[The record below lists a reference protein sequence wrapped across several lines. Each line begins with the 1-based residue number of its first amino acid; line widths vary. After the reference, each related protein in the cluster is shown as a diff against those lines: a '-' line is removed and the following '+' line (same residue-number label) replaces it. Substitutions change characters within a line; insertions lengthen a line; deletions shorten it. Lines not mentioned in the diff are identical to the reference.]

1 MILIRASSPPWSDDN
16 VLNLFTIVTGG
27 NVLSLSRDYF
37 NFLKKKLGKDFHHMI
52 IMASCLVWQ
61 RNN

>member
-1 MILIRASSPPWSDDN
+1 MILIRASSSPWSDDN

-37 NFLKKKLGKDFHHMI
+37 NFLKKNLGKTFTI
-52 IMASCLVWQ
+52 
-61 RNN
+61 